1 MAPLD
6 QAALTRWVE
15 SRCEEEK
22 TLAHEAQKASGMGP
36 TVDPTAGGRR
46 YAFVM
51 FRNRMK
57 AGDLPELDDVQQ
69 ILAEFPNS
77 HGSASPFRHG
87 QDEAKAA
94 LRAKV
99 EELMA

>member
-6 QAALTRWVE
+6 QAALTRWIE
-15 SRCEEEK
+15 ERCVEEE
-22 TLAHEAQKASGMGP
+22 TRAYGAQKASGMGP
-36 TVDPTAGGRR
+36 TADPTTAGRR
-46 YAFVM
+46 YGYVM

-57 AGDLPELDDVQQ
+57 AGNLPELDDVDQV
-69 ILAEFPNS
+69 LAEFPNS
-77 HGSASPFRHG
+77 HSSASPFRHG
-87 QDEAKAA
+87 QDEAKTA